1 MLPVRSRI
9 ALLLLSIAL
18 STLGCQS
25 TFERRDPLGET
36 FPAVVGRSLEG
47 DVVSIPSS
55 WEGER
60 VLLLVGFKQNTQFDL
75 DRWALA
81 LAQTALPLRAVEI
94 PTIRGLVPSLISD
107 RIDSGMRRG
116 IPEADW
122 ASVVT
127 VYEEADVI
135 AQFTGSEPPLPGRI
149 LLLDETGR
157 VVFFHDRGFS
167 ANAFLRLLAVLDPP
181 TP

>member
-1 MLPVRSRI
+1 MIPPCLRI
-9 ALLLLSIAL
+9 ALLLLPIAIL
-18 STLGCQS
+18 SLGCQS
-25 TFERRDPLGET
+25 TFERRNPLGET
-36 FPAVVGRSLEG
+36 FPTVQGRSLEG
-47 DVVSIPSS
+47 KAVSIPSS

-60 VLLLVGFKQNTQFDL
+60 VLLLIGFEQNTQFDL

-81 LAQTALPLRAVEI
+81 LAQSALPLRAVEI
-94 PTIRGLVPSLISD
+94 PTIRGLVPSLISN

-122 ASVVT
+122 PSVVT
-127 VYEEADVI
+127 VYKEADVI

-149 LLLDETGR
+149 LLIDETGR

-167 ANAFLRLLAVLDPP
+167 ASTFLRLLEALDQPRR
-181 TP
+181 

>member
-1 MLPVRSRI
+1 MIPLRLRI
-9 ALLLLSIAL
+9 ALLLLAITI

-25 TFERRDPLGET
+25 TFQRRDPVGEM
-36 FPAVVGRSLEG
+36 FPPVVGQSLDG
-47 DVVSIPSS
+47 DVISIPSS
-55 WEGER
+55 WQGER
-60 VLLLVGFKQNTQFDL
+60 VLLLVGFEQNTQFDL

-81 LAQTALPLRAVEI
+81 LAQSALPLRAVEI

-135 AQFTGSEPPLPGRI
+135 AEFTGSEPPLPGRI
-149 LLLDETGR
+149 LLLDEAGR
-157 VVFFHDRGFS
+157 VVFFHDRGYS
-167 ANAFLRLLAVLDPP
+167 ASAFLRLLEVLDLP